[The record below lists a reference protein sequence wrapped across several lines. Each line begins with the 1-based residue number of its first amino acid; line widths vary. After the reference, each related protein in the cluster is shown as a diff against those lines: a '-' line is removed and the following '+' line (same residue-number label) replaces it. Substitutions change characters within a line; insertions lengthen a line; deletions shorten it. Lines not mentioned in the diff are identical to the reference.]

1 VNVLMTTDAV
11 GGVFTYSV
19 QLAAALRRDRVRV
32 ALASMGR
39 CLSSRQRAEVEAAGA
54 ELFESEYRLEWM
66 DDPWRDVERAG
77 RWLLDIERAF
87 GADVVH
93 VNGYAHASLPWRAPA
108 LLVAHSCVC
117 SWWRA
122 VLAEAAPERYAHYRA
137 EVARGLAAAAC
148 TVAPT
153 AAMLRCLADEYG
165 PPRRSLVIHNGI
177 AAPAPAA
184 PSHDKQRFVLAA
196 GRVWDRAKNIERLDE
211 AAAQLDAPVFVAG
224 DLAAPDASRPV
235 SFARVSLLGA
245 LPRPELARQMRAAA
259 IFAAP
264 ALYEP
269 FGLSILEA
277 AAAGCA
283 LVLGDIPSLRELW
296 SGAAVFVDPRDAR
309 ALSRALKRL
318 LKDEVGC
325 RALAASAVARASTYG
340 VGRMARRYV
349 SLYRSLTGQPNAR
362 QPASMEGVQ

>member
-19 QLAAALRRDRVRV
+19 QLAAALRRERVQV
-32 ALASMGR
+32 VLASMGR
-39 CLSSRQRAEVEAAGA
+39 RLSRGQRAEVEAAGA

-66 DDPWRDVERAG
+66 DDAWQDVEQAG

-87 GADVVH
+87 RPDVVH

-122 VLAEAAPERYAHYRA
+122 VLAEAAPERYARYRT

-153 AAMLRCLADEYG
+153 AAMLCCLADEYG
-165 PPRRSLVIHNGI
+165 PLRSSLVIHNGI
-177 AAPAPAA
+177 AHPAA
-184 PSHDKQRFVLAA
+184 PSQPKQPFVLAA

-211 AAAQLDAPVFVAG
+211 AAAELTAPVFVAG
-224 DLAAPDASRPV
+224 DLAGPDAPGPA
-235 SFARVSLLGA
+235 SFSKVRLLGA
-245 LPRPELARQMRAAA
+245 LPHAELVRQMRAAA

-296 SGAAVFVDPRDAR
+296 GGAAVFVDPRDAR
-309 ALSRALKRL
+309 ALSSALNQL
-318 LKDEVGC
+318 LSDEAGC
-325 RALAASAVARASTYG
+325 SALGASAVTRAHRYG
-340 VGRMARRYV
+340 VARMAERYV
-349 SLYRSLTGQPNAR
+349 SLYRSLTRQPRAR
-362 QPASMEGVQ
+362 QRANMEGVQ

>member
-19 QLAAALRRDRVRV
+19 QLAAALRRKRVRV
-32 ALASMGR
+32 GLASMGR
-39 CLSSRQRAEVEAAGA
+39 RLSSPQRAEVEAVGA

-77 RWLLDIERAF
+77 GWLLEVERSFSPDII
-87 GADVVH
+87 H

-122 VLAEAAPERYAHYRA
+122 VLGEAAPERYARYRD
-137 EVARGLAAAAC
+137 EVARGLAAARC

-153 AAMLRCLADEYG
+153 AAMLRCLTDEYA
-165 PPRRSLVIHNGI
+165 PLRSSHVIHNGI
-177 AAPAPAA
+177 AHPTAA
-184 PSHDKQRFVLAA
+184 SDRKQRFVLAA

-211 AAAQLDAPVFVAG
+211 AAAELAVPVVVVG
-224 DLAAPDASRPV
+224 DLAGPDAPAPASFSRV
-235 SFARVSLLGA
+235 RLLGA
-245 LPRPELARQMRAAA
+245 LPRPELARWMRAAA

-309 ALSRALKRL
+309 ALSRALNQL
-318 LKDEVGC
+318 LSDPAGC
-325 RALAASAVARASTYG
+325 RALGASALTRARTYG
-340 VGRMARRYV
+340 VERMARRYV
-349 SLYRSLTGQPNAR
+349 SLYGSLTRQPGAR
-362 QPASMEGVQ
+362 QLANVEGVQ